1 LATEVF
7 ERVLREQRPHVA
19 RLVQDIARHYH
30 LAAHEIT
37 EFSTL
42 VEHTLE
48 RNDYELLRAFDRRSA
63 WETYI
68 STVVTR
74 LFFEFQLELWG
85 QWRPSAASQVL
96 GPAAMLL
103 EELVLRDHL
112 PLADA
117 IDLMRTTHRVDLSPH
132 RIELLARE
140 LHLPGHRDLHEPST
154 ASGAIAEAELA
165 HEPAIRVALSDA
177 IALLSPEDRLLL
189 AMRYVDR
196 QPITRIAK
204 ILRAAPRPLQR
215 QIEQAKEVL
224 RSSLLTQQI
233 AIQDV
238 DALLSQAELDA
249 NSPHRKWW
257 MLVLPHP

>member
-1 LATEVF
+1 VGTEVF
-7 ERVLREQRPHVA
+7 ERVLREQRPHVE

-30 LAAHEIT
+30 LAAHEIA

-48 RNDYELLRAFDRRSA
+48 RNDYELLRAFDCRST
-63 WETYI
+63 WETYL

-74 LFFEFQLELWG
+74 LFFDFQLELWG

-117 IDLMRTTHRVDLSPH
+117 IDLMRTTYRVDLSQH
-132 RIELLARE
+132 RIDLLARE
-140 LHLPGHRDLHEPST
+140 LRLPGHRDRGPS
-154 ASGAIAEAELA
+154 ASSGAIAEAELA
-165 HEPAIRVALSDA
+165 HDPAIGAALSDA

-204 ILRAAPRPLQR
+204 VLRAAPRPLQR

-224 RSSLLTQQI
+224 RTSLLTQQI
-233 AIQDV
+233 PAQDI

>member
-7 ERVLREQRPHVA
+7 ERVLREQRPHVTL
-19 RLVQDIARHYH
+19 LVQDIARHYH
-30 LAAHEIT
+30 LAAHEIS

-48 RNDYELLRAFDRRSA
+48 RNDYELLRAFDCRST
-63 WETYI
+63 WETYL

-103 EELVLRDHL
+103 EELVLRDRL

-117 IDLMRTTHRVDLSPH
+117 IDLMRTTHRVDLSQH
-132 RIELLARE
+132 RIDLLARE
-140 LHLPGHRDLHEPST
+140 LGLPGHRDYGPST
-154 ASGAIAEAELA
+154 SSGAIAEAELA
-165 HEPAIRVALSDA
+165 HDPAIRAALSDA

-196 QPITRIAK
+196 QPLTRIAK
-204 ILRAAPRPLQR
+204 VLRAAPRPLQR

-224 RSSLLTQQI
+224 RTSLLTQRI
-233 AIQDV
+233 AVQDV